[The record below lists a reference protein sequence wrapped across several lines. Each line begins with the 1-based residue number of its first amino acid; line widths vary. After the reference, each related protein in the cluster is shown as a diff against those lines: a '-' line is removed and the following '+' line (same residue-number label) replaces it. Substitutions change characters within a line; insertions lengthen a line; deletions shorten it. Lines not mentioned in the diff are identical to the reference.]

1 VSCGERP
8 GHQRAFG
15 FHRITVTGSPVYH
28 PRHHDRGECR
38 LGCGPKN
45 ATSQVTMYS
54 QSLSRRATYEDWDTR
69 NTGGL

>member
-1 VSCGERP
+1 MSCGERP

-45 ATSQVTMYS
+45 ATS
-54 QSLSRRATYEDWDTR
+54 
-69 NTGGL
+69 